1 MAEAEAQASERCKAL
16 TESGDRCQRSARDD
30 GFCYQHD
37 ESDPTIDDDADGD
50 DESGDQPAAEG
61 SENAMNDTTDD
72 NHDTDDS
79 DEADAADDGDKPAV
93 LRVRESVEMTAE
105 DIIGRD
111 LDGVLEVTRRDGEDV
126 DGWRVVVEVIERP
139 AIPNTQDILGQYE
152 IDLDDDADVEGY
164 RRIARYRRSDTEAA

>member
-1 MAEAEAQASERCKAL
+1 MAEAGDGKQCRAL
-16 TESGDRCQRSARDD
+16 TADGDRCSRPAREN

-111 LDGVLEVTRRDGEDV
+111 LDGVLEVTRRDGDDV

>member
-1 MAEAEAQASERCKAL
+1 MAADGKQCRAL
-16 TESGDRCQRSARDD
+16 TADGDRCSRPAREN

-37 ESDPTIDDDADGD
+37 ESDPTVDDAA